1 MKRIRRLQQRVFEE
15 REAFT
20 DYQYVLAM
28 NILHRLEATR
38 PGVFA
43 PAERE
48 ERVHRRRW
56 KKDWVEAI
64 SIVEGTANRLIVHAR
79 APRQDQ
85 AS

>member
-28 NILHRLEATR
+28 DILCRLEATR
-38 PGVFA
+38 PGVFVCV
-43 PAERE
+43 ERE

-64 SIVEGTANRLIVHAR
+64 TIVEATANRVIAH
-79 APRQDQ
+79 APRRDDQ
-85 AS
+85 A